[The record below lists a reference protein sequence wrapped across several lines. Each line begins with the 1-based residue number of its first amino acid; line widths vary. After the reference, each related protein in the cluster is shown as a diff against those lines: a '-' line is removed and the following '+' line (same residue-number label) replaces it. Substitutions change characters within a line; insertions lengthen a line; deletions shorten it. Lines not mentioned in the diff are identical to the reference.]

1 MHNGSSIK
9 LLTGNSHPELA
20 AQVAK
25 RLGIPLTK
33 CTVKKFS
40 DNETSVS
47 IGESVREEDVFIV
60 QTGFNPSPYPFGAK
74 NRHYGVADSTPPTPS
89 VASATDLSRSLELS
103 RPATPGGPER
113 PAPQPFND
121 PNDLLME
128 LLILI
133 SACKTASAKRITAVI
148 PCFPYARM
156 DRKDKSRAP
165 ITAKMVANMLQIA
178 GCDHVITMDLHASQ
192 IQGFFEVPVDNLWT
206 EPSMIRWVKENIPD
220 WRDVII
226 VSPDAGGAKRA
237 TTLADRLDVDFALIN
252 RNRSKGDAPGSE
264 GRMEI
269 LVGDVKNK
277 VAILIDDM
285 CDTGSTIRNAT
296 QTLMQSG
303 AKRVYAVVSHGL
315 LSGESMR
322 ELSKLPLEKLVV
334 SNTIC
339 QTEHVKQAAGK
350 LEIMDISP
358 VLAESIRRTHNGES
372 ISLLFSEGGASMF
385 S

>member
-1 MHNGSSIK
+1 MRDGSSIK

-20 AQVAK
+20 VMVAQ
-25 RLGIPLTK
+25 RLGIPLTP

-40 DNETSVS
+40 DNETSVQ
-47 IGESVREEDVFIV
+47 IGESVREEDCFIL
-60 QTGFNPSPYPFGAK
+60 QTGFNPSPHPFGAK
-74 NRHYGVADSTPPTPS
+74 ARHYGNGGDNPEVSRPGTPLPPL
-89 VASATDLSRSLELS
+89 ANPNDLLS
-103 RPATPGGPER
+103 RPGSPSKPHPE
-113 PAPQPFND
+113 PFND

-128 LLILI
+128 LLIMI

-156 DRKDKSRAP
+156 DRKDKSRSP
-165 ITAKMVANMLQIA
+165 ITAKLVANMLQIA

-220 WRDVII
+220 WQDVVI

-237 TTLADRLDVDFALIN
+237 TNLADRLDVDFALIN
-252 RNRSKGDAPGSE
+252 RNRSKGDGPESE
-264 GRMEI
+264 GKMEL
-269 LVGDVKNK
+269 LVGDVKDR

-285 CDTGSTIRNAT
+285 CDTGGTIKLAT
-296 QTLMQSG
+296 KALIEKG
-303 AKRVYAVVSHGL
+303 VKEVYAVVSHGI
-315 LSGESMR
+315 LSGESMA
-322 ELSKLPLEKLVV
+322 ELSKLPLVKLVV
-334 SNTIC
+334 TNTIA
-339 QTEHVKQAAGK
+339 QAEHQKQARGK

-372 ISLLFSEGGASMF
+372 ISLLFK
-385 S
+385 

>member
-20 AQVAK
+20 QMVAQ
-25 RLGIPLTK
+25 RLGISLTP
-33 CTVKKFS
+33 CTVQKFS
-40 DNETSVS
+40 DNETGVQIS
-47 IGESVREEDVFIV
+47 ESVREEDVFIL
-60 QTGFNPSPYPFGAK
+60 QTGFNPSPHPFGAK
-74 NRHYGVADSTPPTPS
+74 ARHYGHEGNPEISRPGTPLPPL
-89 VASATDLSRSLELS
+89 ASAADLVS
-103 RPATPGGPER
+103 RPGSPSKPS
-113 PAPQPFND
+113 PAPAND

-156 DRKDKSRAP
+156 DRKDKSRSP
-165 ITAKMVANMLQIA
+165 ITAKLVANMLQIA

-206 EPSMIRWVKENIPD
+206 EPSMVRWVKENIAD
-220 WRDVII
+220 WKEAII

-237 TTLADRLDVDFALIN
+237 TNLADRLDCDFALIN
-252 RNRSKGDAPGSE
+252 RNRSKGDGPDSE
-264 GRMEI
+264 GKMEL
-269 LVGDVKNK
+269 LVGDVKDK

-285 CDTGSTIRNAT
+285 ADTGGTIKLAT
-296 QTLMQSG
+296 QTLVENG
-303 AKRVYAVVSHGL
+303 AKEVYALVSHGL
-315 LSGESMR
+315 LSGESMS
-322 ELSKLPLEKLVV
+322 ELAKMPLVKVVV
-334 SNTIC
+334 SNTIS
-339 QTEHVKQAAGK
+339 QVEHLKQADGK

-372 ISLLFSEGGASMF
+372 ISLLFK
-385 S
+385 